1 MQRDHARRV
10 LGVPAGAPACEV
22 ERAFRRRALQAHPD
36 RGGDADAFRTVLA
49 ARSALQPLQPE
60 DLRCGPGVT
69 RTRLVVRH
77 TGARRVL
84 RHLRRRFPIPSSD
97 RMTMP
102 QRRVR

>member
-1 MQRDHARRV
+1 MQRDVARQV
-10 LGVPAGAPACEV
+10 LGVSAGAPAREV

-49 ARSALQPLQPE
+49 ARSALRPLDSE
-60 DLRCGPGVT
+60 DPRCGTGRT

-84 RHLRRRFPIPSSD
+84 RHLRRRFPTPGSD
-97 RMTMP
+97 RTTTP
-102 QRRVR
+102 RRRVR